1 MLPMELDAE
10 ETDELDEVSFD
21 DGEEQE
27 ARFYTCHVCGDNWL
41 SVRRVEH
48 GDCLVTFVHQMGLQP
63 LLKRTAV
70 MSTPVLMDEALV
82 ERWDY
87 FVGDDAVAEHEWRD
101 TLTKRRT
108 VLRSICSN

>member
-1 MLPMELDAE
+1 MLPMELDS
-10 ETDELDEVSFD
+10 DESEMLDLPVD
-21 DGEEQE
+21 DHE

-41 SVRRVEH
+41 TVRRVED
-48 GDCLVTFVHQMGLQP
+48 GDCRITFVHQMGLQP

-70 MSTPVLMDEALV
+70 MSTPVLLTEDTV

-87 FVGDDAVAEHEWRD
+87 FVGDDVVGEGDWRD
-101 TLTKRRT
+101 TLDERRR